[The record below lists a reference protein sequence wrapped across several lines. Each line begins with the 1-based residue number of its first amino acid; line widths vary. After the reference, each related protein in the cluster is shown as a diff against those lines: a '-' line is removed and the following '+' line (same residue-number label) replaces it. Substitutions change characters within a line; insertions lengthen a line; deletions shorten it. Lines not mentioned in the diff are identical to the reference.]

1 MIALWQAELGYL
13 GGKGEASIGYSAKLN
28 NRISA
33 HRQTD
38 QLKGT
43 IIFHILQKVTL
54 RLILLHLNTTYYK
67 YSCYFANAW
76 LAEVLSAD

>member
-1 MIALWQAELGYL
+1 MNIRETSYCIISMIALWQAELGYL

-43 IIFHILQKVTL
+43 IIFHILRKVNL
-54 RLILLHLNTTYYK
+54 QLML
-67 YSCYFANAW
+67 
-76 LAEVLSAD
+76 